1 MKKILKFIIVIA
13 VVGAGLFFLTKGWRQ
28 KVRKERNIEKIKEG
42 WYLEVI
48 CEGPKS
54 CDEVHIKNGKK
65 IKTYKNS
72 IKIRKAPGAD
82 PKIEV
87 IGAAEKGDVYKVLG
101 VDETDNTYLW
111 YRIEY
116 PDAENGEGY
125 IGEHRSLEINSVK
138 DHNGE
143 IDISAPVVKF
153 DEDEYHVSS
162 IDDINYDHLTLWDDK
177 PGYTVTHTVYIEE
190 HPTDRPG
197 PQYWIEYTI
206 TDKAGKSS
214 SKLQRITFD
223 YEPSKSQVKNFDTD
237 YLR

>member
-1 MKKILKFIIVIA
+1 MKKVLKFIIVIGV
-13 VVGAGLFFLTKGWRQ
+13 VVGGGLLLTKNIRQ
-28 KVRKERNIEKIKEG
+28 KAREERNIAKIKEG

-54 CDEVHIKNGKK
+54 CGDVSIKNEKK
-65 IKTYKNS
+65 KVKTYKDA
-72 IKIRKAPGAD
+72 IKIRKAPTTGSD
-82 PKIEV
+82 V
-87 IGAAEKGDVYKVLG
+87 IGAAVKGDVFEVLG
-101 VDETDNTYLW
+101 VDETDNMYLW
-111 YRIEY
+111 YRIRY
-116 PDAENGEGY
+116 LGVENEEGY
-125 IGEHRSLEINSVK
+125 IGELRSLEINSVK

-153 DEDEYHVSS
+153 DEDEYHVAS

-177 PGYTVTHTVYIEE
+177 PGYEVTHTVYIEE

-214 SKLQRITFD
+214 SKLQRIVFD
-223 YEPSKSQVKNFDTD
+223 YEPSKTQVKDFDRD
-237 YLR
+237 YVR